1 MNKLLLIG
9 VVAASSLAI
18 TSCSGDSENRSSTI
32 SPINAY
38 NLFVPASGDG
48 DVYTGLALYKFVT
61 TFPEATIQ
69 LGVDNMTMPGGG
81 NTSFST
87 ISMPIASAM
96 VSVDDSG
103 REVIIFG
110 DKNPGESGA
119 KISNLSGSL
128 TQAVYFPPNVSV
140 PGYKLFIPGNSLHYV
155 LMQYE
160 LNNDWNIRTFW
171 PDMTFR
177 GSTVTSYPGMTEAY
191 SNSNIAYRVVMQ
203 LKDNALTD
211 KADVIFYN
219 AKFAPKA
226 PEITVV
232 LKNLDL
238 AFSDKGYTV
247 KGSDII
253 PYMVEAGTLQETP
266 KFKFNSFALTA
277 IGDMSTAMINY
288 EVADVYKGTFT
299 GNSVVKPS
307 SGK

>member
-18 TSCSGDSENRSSTI
+18 TSCSGDSENRSTTTT
-32 SPINAY
+32 PINAY

-160 LNNDWNIRTFW
+160 LNNDWNVRTFW

-191 SNSNIAYRVVMQ
+191 SNSNIAYRVVMH

-232 LKNLDL
+232 LKDLDL
-238 AFSDKGYTV
+238 VFSDKGYTV
-247 KGSDII
+247 EGKDVI
-253 PYMVEAGTLQETP
+253 PYTVEAGALQETP
-266 KFKFNSFALTA
+266 RFKFNTFDLAA
-277 IGDMSTAMINY
+277 AGDMTTAVINY
-288 EVADVYKGTFT
+288 QVADIYKGSFT
-299 GNSVVKPS
+299 GNSVVKVP